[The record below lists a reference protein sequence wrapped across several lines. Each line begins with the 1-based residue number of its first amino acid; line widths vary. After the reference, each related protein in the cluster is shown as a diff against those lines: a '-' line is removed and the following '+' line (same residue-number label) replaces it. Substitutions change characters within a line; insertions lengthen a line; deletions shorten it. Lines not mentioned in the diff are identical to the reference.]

1 MSGTLILLDLA
12 GYVGLLLW
20 GTHMVASGVQRGFG
34 AQLRVWLGRN
44 LQQRWRALLVGVG
57 VTAALQSSTA
67 TGLIATSFTV
77 AGLIGLGSGLA
88 VMLGAN
94 VGTTLITQ
102 ILSVNTGPIAPPL
115 ILAGVL
121 TFRWSDDDRVKNLG
135 RIAIG
140 LGLMLMALAG
150 LVHALGPIEHAP
162 ALKTILDA
170 LGNEPVL
177 ALLIAAILTWGCHSS
192 VAVVLLIV
200 SLAAT
205 HVIAPVPSLALVL
218 GANLGGT
225 LPALIEAGSPVARR
239 LPLGNAIVR
248 LVGCAIALPLL
259 PLCSAVLTRLDA
271 NPGRLVVNF
280 HTAFNLVLAALFILP
295 TDRMAQ
301 FLVRVLPD
309 PAKPADPGAPLY
321 LESAALDAASVAL
334 TNASR
339 ETLRMADLVEAM
351 LRGALEALRQGER
364 RRAADILRA
373 GRTVERLGGAI
384 RAYLA
389 DLGNE
394 QPLDDEQEGARAQ
407 EILSAVINLE
417 HLGNLIANGLME
429 SAVRKISRSKP
440 FSAEEMTVIAAMHAE
455 LLDSLRLAVA
465 VFLNGDSRDAT
476 RLVMRKAALRRMETQ
491 ATALHVRQ
499 LRDAASGAHA
509 GDADK
514 LAIVAEESG
523 LFLTIVSDLRRV
535 HSHIATFAYSV
546 LNRKDP
552 DSASAVALEQQTSGR
567 SVHRRDGQRLVE

>member
-1 MSGTLILLDLA
+1 MSGTLILLELA

-20 GTHMVASGVQRGFG
+20 GTHMVTSGVQRGFG
-34 AQLRVWLGRN
+34 AELRVWLEQN
-44 LQQRWRALLVGVG
+44 LQQRWRAFLVGVG
-57 VTAALQSSTA
+57 VTTALQSSTA

-77 AGLIGLGSGLA
+77 TGLIGLGSGLA

-102 ILSVNTGPIAPPL
+102 ILSIDIGPIAPPL

-135 RIAIG
+135 RMAIG
-140 LGLMLMALAG
+140 LGLMLMALGG
-150 LVHALGPIEHAP
+150 LVHSLGPIEHAA

-170 LGNEPVL
+170 LGDEPVL

-218 GANLGGT
+218 GANIGGT

-239 LPLGNAIVR
+239 LPLGNVMVR

-259 PLCSAVLTRLDA
+259 PYCVALLARLDA
-271 NPGRLVVNF
+271 NPARLVVNF
-280 HTAFNLVLAALFILP
+280 HTAFNVVLAALFILP
-295 TDRMAQ
+295 TNRMAQ
-301 FLVRVLPD
+301 VLIRMLPD
-309 PAKPADPGAPLY
+309 PPKPADPGAPLY
-321 LESAALDAASVAL
+321 LESAALDAASIAL

-339 ETLRMADLVEAM
+339 ETLRMADMVESM
-351 LRGALEALRQGER
+351 LRGTLEALRQSDR

-373 GRTVERLGGAI
+373 GRTVQRLGGAI
-384 RAYLA
+384 RGYLA

-417 HLGNLIANGLME
+417 HISNLIANSLME
-429 SAVRKISRSKP
+429 FVVKKIRRGRP
-440 FSAEEMTVIAAMHAE
+440 FSAEEIDAIAAMHAE

-465 VFLNGDSRDAT
+465 VFLSSDARDAA
-476 RLVMRKAALRRMETQ
+476 RLVARKAALRQMETQ

-509 GDADK
+509 GDTDK

-523 LFLTIVSDLRRV
+523 LFLRIVSDLRRI
-535 HSHIATFAYSV
+535 HSHIATLAYSA
-546 LNRKDP
+546 LNRINP
-552 DSASAVALEQQTSGR
+552 GSSSAAALDHEASEQPSA
-567 SVHRRDGQRLVE
+567 